1 MKYSECNA
9 RQKKAFMNVYHACNW
24 IVGGWENTMQDNDK
38 DSEEY
43 KGAQEWLSDHDRLA
57 EYIYSEVISTVYGD
71 GVMSWGGSEARYLR
85 DIRFCGKA
93 WILERIEARLRKMGY

>member
-9 RQKKAFMNVYHACNW
+9 RQKKAFANVYHACNW
-24 IVGGWENTMQDNDK
+24 IIGGWENTMLDNPE

-43 KGAQEWLSDHDRLA
+43 KSAKAFLSDHEGLVNF
-57 EYIYSEVISTVYGD
+57 IYKNVTTTVYTD
-71 GVMSWGGSEARYLR
+71 GAMYFGANEEKYLK

-93 WILERIEARLRKMGY
+93 WILERIERRLKKMGY